1 MPYAICIRRKIL
13 IFFSFKKKNEMA
25 QGRGG
30 QGRGGSQD
38 RVLFPK
44 LNLHA
49 TSSLC
54 ITQFDSLMRYGMLN
68 FSIFRSL
75 MTEINYQRKMFF
87 FFVEV

>member
-1 MPYAICIRRKIL
+1 
-13 IFFSFKKKNEMA
+13 MA

-30 QGRGGSQD
+30 QGRGGGSQD